1 MKIALVTAFPPS
13 RQALNEY
20 GFHIADELRQQ
31 AGIDLTILGDELSEP
46 MPELPGF
53 TVTRCWSFNRLG
65 NLFSL
70 IRAIRQ
76 LRPDVVWFN
85 LGFASF
91 GGKPLPAFLGL
102 TTPALT
108 RLCSCYTHVTL
119 HQLFE
124 TVNLA
129 DAGVK
134 SPLLYSLAGQVATHL
149 LLSAN
154 SLSVLLPAYHRTLR
168 LKYRRGA
175 VNIRHHGIFASRPEP
190 PNFALRGNP
199 VHRVLAFGKWG
210 TYKRLELLVAAF
222 ESIQAQLPQSELI
235 IAGADHPKTPGYVQ
249 RVAESTKHNPRIR
262 FLGYVPEESLAELFR
277 TASLTVLP
285 YTSSAGSSGVAHL
298 ACQYGLPILAPEIE
312 DFVEL
317 AQQEFISMEFFSPN
331 DVGSLAQKLSSLIG
345 SPEHLRV
352 MAQQNFSAALQMS
365 MPQIIRQYIHSFD
378 MQQRVKMLKTFSR
391 LRRFRRWTPARSWTV
406 RRLERRL
413 LTWDRPI
420 ENDATSNPGG
430 AELNSR

>member
-31 AGIDLTILGDELSEP
+31 AGIELTILGDELSEP
-46 MPELPGF
+46 MAELPGF
-53 TVTRCWSFNRLG
+53 TVIRCWSFNRMG
-65 NLFSL
+65 NAFSL
-70 IRAIRQ
+70 LRTIRR
-76 LRPDVVWFN
+76 LKPDVVWFN

-91 GGKPLPAFLGL
+91 GGRPLPAFFGL

-124 TVNLA
+124 TVNLS
-129 DAGVK
+129 DAGIK
-134 SPLLYSLAGQVATHL
+134 SPFLYSAAGHVATHL

-168 LKYRRGA
+168 RKYRRGA
-175 VNIRHHGIFASRPEP
+175 VNVRHHGIFASRPEP
-190 PNFALRGNP
+190 PNFELRGNP

-222 ESIQAQLPQSELI
+222 ESIQSQLPQTELI
-235 IAGADHPKTPGYVQ
+235 IAGGDHPKTPGYVQ
-249 RVAESTKHNPRIR
+249 GVAESTKHNPRIR
-262 FLGYVPEESLAELFR
+262 FLGYVPEESLSNLFR

-298 ACQYGLPILAPEIE
+298 ACQYGLPILAPDIE

-317 AQQEFISMEFFSPN
+317 AQQEFISMEFFTPN
-331 DVGSLAQKLSSLIG
+331 DVDGLADKLLSLIG
-345 SPEHLRV
+345 SPERLTV
-352 MAQQNFSAALQMS
+352 MAQQNFSAALQMA

-378 MQQRVKMLKTFSR
+378 MQQRVRMLKTFSR
-391 LRRFRRWTPARSWTV
+391 LRRFRRWTPARSWAV

-413 LTWDRPI
+413 ITWDRPQD
-420 ENDATSNPGG
+420 NVV
-430 AELNSR
+430 SRPEPN

>member
-46 MPELPGF
+46 MAELPGF
-53 TVTRCWSFNRLG
+53 TVIRCWSFNRMG
-65 NLFSL
+65 NAFSL
-70 IRAIRQ
+70 LRTIRR
-76 LRPDVVWFN
+76 LKPDVVWFN

-91 GGKPLPAFLGL
+91 GGRPLPAFFGL

-124 TVNLA
+124 TVNLS
-129 DAGVK
+129 DAGIK
-134 SPLLYSLAGQVATHL
+134 SPFLYSAAGHVATHL

-168 LKYRRGA
+168 RKYRRGA
-175 VNIRHHGIFASRPEP
+175 VNVRHHGIFASRPEP
-190 PNFALRGNP
+190 PNFELRGNP

-222 ESIQAQLPQSELI
+222 ESIQSQLPQTELI
-235 IAGADHPKTPGYVQ
+235 IAGGDHPKTPGYVQ
-249 RVAESTKHNPRIR
+249 GVAESTKHNPRIR
-262 FLGYVPEESLAELFR
+262 FLGYVPEESLSNLFR

-298 ACQYGLPILAPEIE
+298 ACQYGLPILAPDIE

-317 AQQEFISMEFFSPN
+317 AQQEFISMEFFTPN
-331 DVGSLAQKLSSLIG
+331 DVDGLADKLLSLIG
-345 SPEHLRV
+345 SPERLTV
-352 MAQQNFSAALQMS
+352 MAQQNFSAALQMA

-378 MQQRVKMLKTFSR
+378 MQQRVRMLKTFSR
-391 LRRFRRWTPARSWTV
+391 LRRFRRWTPARSWAV

-413 LTWDRPI
+413 ITWDRPQD
-420 ENDATSNPGG
+420 NVV
-430 AELNSR
+430 SRPEPN

>member
-31 AGIDLTILGDELSEP
+31 AGLELTILGDDLSEP

-53 TVTRCWSFNRLG
+53 SVIRFWGFNRLG
-65 NLFSL
+65 NALSL
-70 IRAIRQ
+70 
-76 LRPDVVWFN
+76 LRNIQRLKPDVVWFN

-91 GGKPLPAFLGL
+91 GGKPLPAFFGL
-102 TTPALT
+102 ITPALT

-134 SPLLYSLAGQVATHL
+134 SPALYSAAGRVATHL

-168 LKYRRGA
+168 RNYRRGA
-175 VNIRHHGIFASRPEP
+175 VNVRHHGIFASRPEP

-199 VHRVLAFGKWG
+199 VHRILAFGKWG

-222 ESIQAQLPQSELI
+222 ESVQSKLPTAAELV
-235 IAGADHPKTPGYVQ
+235 IAGGDHPKTSGYVQ
-249 RVAESTKHNPRIR
+249 GVAERVKHNPHIK
-262 FLGYVPEESLAELFR
+262 FLGYVPEDRLADIFR

-298 ACQYGLPILAPEIE
+298 ACQYGLPILAPDIE

-317 AQQEFISMEFFSPN
+317 AHQEFVSMEFFAAN
-331 DVGSLAQKLSSLIG
+331 DVGSLAQKLLG
-345 SPEHLRV
+345 LLQSPERLAL

-378 MQQRVKMLKTFSR
+378 VQQRVTMLKAFSR
-391 LRRFRRWTPARSWTV
+391 LRRSSRWMPTRSWAA
-406 RRLERRL
+406 RRLERKL
-413 LTWDRPI
+413 LSWDRVGRRK
-420 ENDATSNPGG
+420 SGV
-430 AELNSR
+430 

>member
-31 AGIDLTILGDELSEP
+31 PGIELTVLGDDLTAPMREP
-46 MPELPGF
+46 DGF
-53 TVTRCWSFNRLG
+53 SVIRCWAFNRLG
-65 NLFSL
+65 NPLSL
-70 IRAIRQ
+70 IRTIR
-76 LRPDVVWFN
+76 RVKPDVVWFN

-91 GGKPLPAFLGL
+91 GGKPLPAFIGL

-124 TVNLA
+124 TVNLS
-129 DAGVK
+129 DAGVR
-134 SPLLYSLAGQVATHL
+134 SPLLYSAAGRVATHL

-154 SLSVLLPAYHRTLR
+154 SLSVLLPAYHQTLR
-168 LKYRRGA
+168 QKYGRGA

-190 PNFALRGNP
+190 PNFSLRGNP

-222 ESIQAQLPQSELI
+222 ESIQKELPPTELI
-235 IAGADHPKTPGYVQ
+235 IAGGDHPKMKGYVQ
-249 RVAESTKHNPRIR
+249 SVAEQVKENTRIK
-262 FLGYVPEESLAELFR
+262 FLGYVPEEQLAELFR
-277 TASLTVLP
+277 GASVTVLP

-298 ACQYGLPILAPEIE
+298 ACQYGLPILAPDIK

-317 AQQEFISMEFFSPN
+317 AEQESVSMEFFGAN
-331 DVGSLAQKLSSLIG
+331 NLDSLADKLLSLLH
-345 SPEHLRV
+345 SPERLTQ

-365 MPQIIRQYIHSFD
+365 MPQIIREYIHSFD
-378 MQQRVKMLKTFSR
+378 MQQRLRMLKAFSR
-391 LRRFRRWTPARSWTV
+391 LRRTRRWMPTRTWTARQVGRQLRAW
-406 RRLERRL
+406 ERHG
-413 LTWDRPI
+413 
-420 ENDATSNPGG
+420 EEQPGT
-430 AELNSR
+430 

>member
-13 RQALNEY
+13 RQGLNEY

-31 AGIDLTILGDELSEP
+31 SGLELTLLADYLPEP
-46 MPELPGF
+46 LPELAGF
-53 TVTRCWSFNRLG
+53 SVIRCWGFNRLD
-65 NLFSL
+65 NPLSLFRTIQRL
-70 IRAIRQ
+70 K
-76 LRPDVVWFN
+76 PDVVWFN

-91 GGKPLPAFLGL
+91 GGKPLPAFFGL
-102 TTPALT
+102 AAPALA

-134 SPLLYSLAGQVATHL
+134 APTLYRMAGRIATHM

-168 LKYRRGA
+168 QKYRRGA
-175 VNIRHHGIFASRPEP
+175 VNVRHHGIFASRPEA
-190 PNFALRGNP
+190 PNFSLRGNP

-222 ESIQAQLPQSELI
+222 EAILPKLPPAELV
-235 IAGADHPKTPGYVQ
+235 IAGSDHPKMTGYVQ
-249 RVAESTKHNPRIR
+249 AVAEQVKNNPFIR
-262 FLGYVPEESLAELFR
+262 FVGYVPEAGLPDLFR

-298 ACQYGLPILAPEIE
+298 ACQYGLPILAPDLD
-312 DFVEL
+312 DFMEL
-317 AQQEFISMEFFSPN
+317 AQQELVSMEFFATH
-331 DVGSLAQKLSSLIG
+331 DVASLAQQLLGLLQSPNKL
-345 SPEHLRV
+345 EV
-352 MAQQNFSAALQMS
+352 MARQNFSAALQMS

-378 MQQRVKMLKTFSR
+378 LQQCVKMLKAFSR
-391 LRRFRRWTPARSWTV
+391 LRRSRRWMPGRRWTLRQ
-406 RRLERRL
+406 LERKLRS
-413 LTWDRPI
+413 
-420 ENDATSNPGG
+420 ANPRHSDDLGT
-430 AELNSR
+430 